1 MSGSLGVWLA
11 AFVTLGL
18 YSFLWKENPWYRL
31 IEQVYV
37 GISVAH
43 LAVVG
48 YFNIR
53 EMALRPLAGGSWTAA
68 VPVALGLLLY
78 TRWIPRL
85 AFLSRISIAFTM
97 GVTSGVVVT
106 GTIKASFIDQVLAT
120 MQPVRSV
127 NNAVFLL
134 CTFCATAYFL
144 FLKKTTA
151 VTRPFSE
158 AGKWTLMVAF
168 GSAFGY
174 TVMSRI
180 SLFTGRL
187 QFLFG
192 QWIKIIK

>member
-1 MSGSLGVWLA
+1 MSGALGVWIA

-18 YSFLWKENPWYRL
+18 YSFLWRENPWYRL
-31 IEQVYV
+31 IEQIYV
-37 GISVAH
+37 GVSVAH

-53 EMALRPLAGGSWTAA
+53 EMAWKPLLEGSATA
-68 VPVALGLLLY
+68 VIPVALGLLLY

-85 AFLSRISIAFTM
+85 GFLSRISIAFTM

-106 GTIKASFIDQVLAT
+106 GTIKASFIDQILAT
-120 MQPVRSV
+120 MKPVA
-127 NNAVFLL
+127 NATDLAFVL
-134 CTFCATAYFL
+134 CTFCATSYFL
-144 FLKKTTA
+144 FAKKTA
-151 VTRPFSE
+151 AAMKPFSE
-158 AGKWTLMVAF
+158 AGKMTLMVAF

-192 QWIKIIK
+192 DWLGVLK

>member
-1 MSGSLGVWLA
+1 MSGSLWVWMA

-18 YSFLWKENPWYRL
+18 YSFLWRENAWYRL
-31 IEQVYV
+31 IEQMYV

-53 EMALRPLAGGSWTAA
+53 EMAWRPLLEGSLAA
-68 VPVALGLLLY
+68 LVPVVLGLLLY
-78 TRWIPRL
+78 TRWVPRL
-85 AFLSRISIAFTM
+85 GFLSRISIAFTM
-97 GVTSGVVVT
+97 GVTSGVVVI
-106 GTIKASFIDQVLAT
+106 GAIKASLIDQVLAT
-120 MQPVRSV
+120 MKPVGSLSDL
-127 NNAVFLL
+127 VFVL
-134 CTFCATAYFL
+134 CTFCAISYFL
-144 FLKKTTA
+144 FAKKTTI
-151 VTRPFSE
+151 VMKPFSE
-158 AGKWTLMVAF
+158 VGKMTLMVAF

-192 QWIKIIK
+192 DWLKFLK